1 MFEIPAG
8 AFYQLFRIDGMTDS
22 TATTL
27 RIIDE
32 AKVGFAPG
40 AAFGPGGEGF
50 LRMCILRD
58 PAKLTEALDRFAGW
72 LKSA

>member
-1 MFEIPAG
+1 M
-8 AFYQLFRIDGMTDS
+8 S
-22 TATTL
+22 TAL

-50 LRMCILRD
+50 LRMCFLRD
-58 PAKLTEALDRFAGW
+58 PASLEEALGRFANW
-72 LKSA
+72 LKNTQPN